1 MAYITSPI
9 SRRLLALVGVL
20 AVSACGES
28 ITPPNQA
35 TAPENAQLASSTYG
49 STILECPIDV
59 TSDTV
64 QTIGILGGE
73 IALNGHK
80 LVIPAGVLTGD
91 VTFKL
96 TEPAG
101 NYVVIDITANGAEH
115 YDFSDVVSL
124 TVSYSRCTRSNI
136 DKKDLD
142 IYYVDAK
149 NEIIH
154 DNLGGTD
161 YKDERHVEVKTDHLS
176 EYAVGGS

>member
-1 MAYITSPI
+1 MAYITSSV
-9 SRRLLALVGVL
+9 SRRLLACLAVL

-28 ITPPNQA
+28 ITPPTQA
-35 TAPENAQLASSTYG
+35 TAPVNAQLASSTYG

-59 TSDTV
+59 TSETT
-64 QTIGILGGE
+64 QTIGVLGGE

-80 LVIPAGVLTGD
+80 LLIAPGVLTGD

-101 NYVVIDITANGAEH
+101 NYVVIDIAADGAEH
-115 YDFSDVVSL
+115 YDFSEVVTL

-136 DKKDLD
+136 DKTDLD

-154 DNLGGTD
+154 ENIGGTD
-161 YKDERHVEVKTDHLS
+161 HKDERHVTVKTDHLS
-176 EYAVGGS
+176 EYAVGGA